1 MKRVFKRFVIE
12 VCLYIMWGA
21 YAVRLGGLPC
31 LCRQAGL
38 PAGRFE
44 SPLEQK
50 RLDFY
55 WNITIKTIVYI
66 LKLQM
71 SLQEKLFA
79 DYMQAM
85 KDKDPI
91 KKAILN
97 YVIAQIK
104 NKKIELQKDLEDGEV
119 IRILK
124 KEIKSLVE
132 AIGFLEQAN
141 KLEELKEE
149 QAKKQVLEQ
158 YLPQTK
164 SKEETKEIVLNL
176 IKELGITELA
186 KQRWQ
191 VMWALKSQYWEEVE
205 GSLANEIINEMLK

>member
-1 MKRVFKRFVIE
+1 
-12 VCLYIMWGA
+12 
-21 YAVRLGGLPC
+21 
-31 LCRQAGL
+31 
-38 PAGRFE
+38 
-44 SPLEQK
+44 
-50 RLDFY
+50 
-55 WNITIKTIVYI
+55 
-66 LKLQM
+66 M

-85 KDKDPI
+85 KDKDVS

-119 IRILK
+119 IKILK
-124 KEIKSLVE
+124 KEIKALVE
-132 AIGFLEQAN
+132 AIGFLGQAN
-141 KLEELKEE
+141 KLKELKEE

-176 IKELGITELA
+176 IKELGITELT
-186 KQRWQ
+186 KQRGQ
-191 VMWALKSQYWEEVE
+191 VMGAIKSQYGEVVE
-205 GSLANEIINEMLK
+205 GSLANEVINEILKGS

>member
-1 MKRVFKRFVIE
+1 
-12 VCLYIMWGA
+12 
-21 YAVRLGGLPC
+21 
-31 LCRQAGL
+31 
-38 PAGRFE
+38 
-44 SPLEQK
+44 
-50 RLDFY
+50 
-55 WNITIKTIVYI
+55 
-66 LKLQM
+66 M

-85 KDKDPI
+85 KDKDSI
-91 KKAILN
+91 KKSILN

-119 IRILK
+119 IKILK

>member
-1 MKRVFKRFVIE
+1 
-12 VCLYIMWGA
+12 
-21 YAVRLGGLPC
+21 
-31 LCRQAGL
+31 
-38 PAGRFE
+38 
-44 SPLEQK
+44 
-50 RLDFY
+50 
-55 WNITIKTIVYI
+55 
-66 LKLQM
+66 M

-85 KDKDPI
+85 KDKDSI
-91 KKAILN
+91 KKSILN

-119 IRILK
+119 IKILK
-124 KEIKSLVE
+124 KEIKSLIE

-186 KQRWQ
+186 KQR
-191 VMWALKSQYWEEVE
+191 
-205 GSLANEIINEMLK
+205 